1 MLTAAR
7 ALVLVMLLSLGM
19 PAGAADSYPNHAVR
33 VVVPFAQGGADA
45 SREQG
50 SRLRDATVRESAPA
64 AVLIAQASGSVERY
78 PARPV
83 RMVVPFAPG
92 GSDIVARML
101 AQKLSEKLGQPFVVE
116 NRGGAAGMVGAEV
129 VAKSAPDG
137 YTVLFCTASHA
148 VTAVYYRKVP
158 YDPVRDFAAVASVG
172 SVPFVLTVHPA
183 LPVKSIREFVALA
196 RSRPGELFYSS
207 PGTGSIG
214 HLADELF
221 AKRTGIR
228 VTHVAYKGTGP
239 ALTALLSGEVQFAL
253 PNISGALAH
262 IRSGKL
268 KTLGIA
274 SAGRAPMAPD
284 LVTMR
289 EAGVDLVSGTW
300 YGVLAPR
307 GTPAAAIDILN
318 RELGALLKTASM
330 HEQLVARGVVLEIMS
345 PQEFADFVRAEIDK
359 WGGVMKDARIQ
370 QED

>member
-1 MLTAAR
+1 MLTVSR
-7 ALVLVMLLSLGM
+7 ALVAVTLSCALA
-19 PAGAADSYPNHAVR
+19 AGAAEPYPNHPVR
-33 VVVPFAQGGADA
+33 VIVPFAQGGADA

-64 AVLIAQASGSVERY
+64 AVMIAQASASQERY
-78 PARPV
+78 PNRAV
-83 RMVVPFAPG
+83 RIIVPFAPG
-92 GSDIVARML
+92 GSDIAARML
-101 AQKLSEKLGQPFVVE
+101 AQKLTEKLGQPFVVE

-129 VAKSAPDG
+129 AAKSVPDG

-148 VTAVYYRKVP
+148 VTAVYYKKVP
-158 YDPVRDFAAVASVG
+158 YDPIRDFAPVASVG
-172 SVPFVLTVHPA
+172 SVPFVLTTHPA

-214 HLADELF
+214 HLANELF
-221 AKRTGIR
+221 AKITGIR

-262 IRSGKL
+262 IRAGKL

-274 SAGRAPMAPD
+274 SAQRTPIAPD
-284 LVTMR
+284 LTTMR
-289 EAGVDLVSGTW
+289 EAGIDLVSGTW

-307 GTPAAAIDILN
+307 GTPQAAVDFLN
-318 RELGALLKTASM
+318 REITGLLKAGDLRD
-330 HEQLVARGVVLEIMS
+330 QLGTRGLVVETMT
-345 PQEFADFVRAEIDK
+345 PQEFAGFVRAEIDK
-359 WGGVMKDARIQ
+359 WGGVMKAARIQ